1 MHADNTDVFQSILL
15 SENVL
20 FTSRDVKLLFSD
32 QGKIYNKV
40 KSMIKK
46 SKCNLNILI
55 KIVNMCQDQNK
66 AVFKNSCC
74 PSLPLANG

>member
-40 KSMIKK
+40 KSLLKK
-46 SKCNLNILI
+46 
-55 KIVNMCQDQNK
+55 VN
-66 AVFKNSCC
+66 VI
-74 PSLPLANG
+74 